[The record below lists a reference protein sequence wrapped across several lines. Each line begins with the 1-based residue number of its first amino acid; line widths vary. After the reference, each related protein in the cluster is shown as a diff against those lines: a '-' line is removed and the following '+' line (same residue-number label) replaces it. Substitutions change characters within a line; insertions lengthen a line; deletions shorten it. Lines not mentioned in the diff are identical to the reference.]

1 MTAQQKRK
9 REQRVVTCMIE
20 LYCRKKRHTKEGLCP
35 DCAALLAYALSR
47 SERCPFM
54 EHKTF
59 CSQCP
64 VHCYK
69 PDMREKIRQVMRF
82 SGPRMLLVHPVLAL
96 QHMLETLHQKRK
108 KEIRP

>member
-1 MTAQQKRK
+1 MTTRQKRE
-9 REQRVVTCMIE
+9 REQQVVACMIE
-20 LYCRKKRHTKEGLCP
+20 VYCRRKHHTKGELCP
-35 DCAALLAYALSR
+35 DCAALLEYARAR
-47 SERCPFM
+47 SEHCPFM

-82 SGPRMLLVHPVLAL
+82 AGPRMLLVHPVLAL
-96 QHMLETLHQKRK
+96 HHLLETLRQHRK
-108 KEIRP
+108 KETLT

>member
-1 MTAQQKRK
+1 MTAQQKRE
-9 REQRVVTCMIE
+9 REQQVVTCMVE
-20 LYCRKKRHTKEGLCP
+20 FYCRKKHHTKEGLCL
-35 DCAALLAYALSR
+35 DCAALLAYARSR
-47 SERCPFM
+47 SEHCPFM

-96 QHMLETLHQKRK
+96 HHMHETLRQKRK
-108 KEIRP
+108 KETRP